1 MSCPLWSP
9 IMHTQNNVKARYTP
23 VFGRFLC
30 SDVNVYEQ
38 KCIQHLIKHLIWSIL
53 RPLNLSEH

>member
-23 VFGRFLC
+23 VFGGFLC

-38 KCIQHLIKHLIWSIL
+38 KCIQNLIKYLI
-53 RPLNLSEH
+53 